1 MLPAWTRAGSV
12 LAGYRSWSAGP
23 MELARHR
30 DVTVVSEQ
38 GLHCSKAVPP
48 ADWSAVARNS
58 FRFHVLDRRQSC
70 HAAAKVQPAREQMT
84 HSCSARV
91 AVACFVLALAALH
104 QAGLETG
111 DSRQA
116 LNSGLVHCRFRDLQA
131 AAASGGS
138 RFAAVRSPC
147 LAPDALLQVQ
157 SLDWTGSVDPAFPFR
172 AEHHF
177 LADAAARPAD
187 RVAVAGEHS
196 VHLQPVPAGRC
207 CFPDPVSCFAAPYLP
222 LAL

>member
-1 MLPAWTRAGSV
+1 MRRSRLIPALELRHVQSLSCRAQPVLPAVAMLPAGTRTGSV

-30 DVTVVSEQ
+30 AVTVVSEQ

-91 AVACFVLALAALH
+91 AVARFVVALSALQQ

-111 DSRQA
+111 D
-116 LNSGLVHCRFRDLQA
+116 
-131 AAASGGS
+131 
-138 RFAAVRSPC
+138 
-147 LAPDALLQVQ
+147 
-157 SLDWTGSVDPAFPFR
+157 
-172 AEHHF
+172 
-177 LADAAARPAD
+177 
-187 RVAVAGEHS
+187 
-196 VHLQPVPAGRC
+196 
-207 CFPDPVSCFAAPYLP
+207 
-222 LAL
+222 